1 MSTEPTKA
9 PLVPK
14 VRVLAGTPAAMG
26 LAQQMQSFL
35 DDHTAIVA
43 PLTTARSLAS
53 WKINTTGDKSASADW
68 VEADRK
74 LIAVYADA
82 AAYQKIKGWLELT
95 GPGAPEGDT
104 RRCLEV
110 LSRQFLMRQGDQ
122 NRLLEMSER
131 TATLQREFGTFRPT
145 MDGNPVNDGDIHR
158 VLNASDDSVER
169 QRAWEA
175 AHEVGAA
182 VSEQVIALVELRNA
196 HARELG
202 FRDWYALSLSLQEID
217 EEWLNTMLRRMER
230 ETREGFRKRKAA
242 IDSGLSK
249 RFGVEPDQLMPWH
262 YPDPFFQRAP
272 GSGTAELDAAYADAS
287 MEEMAV
293 RFFDGL
299 GMNVRDVLERSDL
312 YPREGKNQHAFCAHL
327 DRQGDVRILCNMQ
340 PTPRWM
346 GTLLHELG
354 HAVYDRYLGKSLPW
368 IVRTPSHTLT
378 TEAIALLMGRLAIEP
393 EFLIEYLGL
402 PPMEVTSLSGD
413 LRRHQSFGM
422 MVFVRWVMV
431 MTHFERELYAN
442 PRREDLNAL
451 WWSLRSQYQM
461 IPTPAGRDKADWAA
475 KIHLA
480 TAPVYYH
487 NYLLGEILASQIRAV
502 VLEGSEQN
510 SLVDNLYAGEFLI
523 TRMFELGN
531 SVRWDELTRRLTRQ
545 ELDPTAFL
553 REFVPR
559 G

>member
-1 MSTEPTKA
+1 MSTEPTTA
-9 PLVPK
+9 PVVPK
-14 VRVLAGTPAAMG
+14 VRVLSGAPAAMS
-26 LAQQMQSFL
+26 LAQQIQTFL

-43 PLTTARSLAS
+43 PLTTARSHAG
-53 WKINTTGDKSASADW
+53 WKISTTGDKAASQEW
-68 VEADRK
+68 VDADRK
-74 LIAVYADA
+74 LIDVYSDA
-82 AAYQKIKGWLELT
+82 TAYQKIKSWLEIT
-95 GPGAPEGDT
+95 GTGAPEGET

-110 LSRQFLMRQGDQ
+110 LSRQYLMRQGDQ
-122 NRLLEMSER
+122 KRLIEMSER
-131 TATLQREFGTFRPT
+131 AAALQRDFGTFRPNI
-145 MDGNPVNDGDIHR
+145 DGKPSNDGEIHQI
-158 VLNASDDSVER
+158 LNASGDSTER
-169 QRAWEA
+169 QKAWEA

-182 VSEQVIALVELRNA
+182 VGEKVLQLIELRNA
-196 HARELG
+196 HARDLG
-202 FRDWYALSLSLQEID
+202 FRDWYAMSLSLQEID

-230 ETREGFRKRKAA
+230 ETREAFRKRKAV

-249 RFGVEPDQLMPWH
+249 RFGLEPDQLMPWH

-272 GSGTAELDAAYADAS
+272 GSGTAELDSAYVDAK
-287 MEEMAV
+287 MVDIAV
-293 RFFDGL
+293 RFFDGI

-312 YPREGKNQHAFCAHL
+312 YPREGKNQHAFCTHL
-327 DRQGDVRILCNMQ
+327 DRKGDVRILCNMQ

-368 IVRTPSHTLT
+368 ILRTPSHTLS
-378 TEAIALLMGRLAIEP
+378 TEAIALLMGRLAVEP

-413 LRRHQSFGM
+413 LRRYQSFSM

-442 PRREDLNAL
+442 PRREDLNEL
-451 WWSLRSQYQM
+451 WWNLRSQYQM

-487 NYLLGEILASQIRAV
+487 NYLLGEILASQLKALV
-502 VLEGSEQN
+502 VEGSGQS

-523 TRMFELGN
+523 ARMFDVGN
-531 SVRWDELTRRLTRQ
+531 TVRWDELTRRMTRND
-545 ELDPTAFL
+545 LDPAPFL

-559 G
+559 S